1 MKLSWAGFK
10 DEAPFREQVD
20 AIASLGFDTLA
31 VTETGHDPF
40 IRAAI
45 AAEHTDS
52 VEIMTAIVVA
62 FARTPMLLAYAAHDL
77 NALSG
82 GRFIMGLGSQ
92 VKAHITKRF
101 SMPWSEPAER
111 MREMIQAVHA
121 IWDCWYDGKPLDF
134 RGRFYSHT
142 LMTPYFAPSDTRF
155 GRAKIHLAA
164 VGTQMANVAA
174 EVADGMICHPFTTE
188 RYVREVTIPAIEAG
202 LAQSG
207 RQRRDFELTGMP
219 FVATGWNDEA
229 LEKSIAD
236 TRRQIAFYGSTP
248 AYRGV
253 LELHGWGELQPELNT
268 LSKQGRWEEMGRL
281 IDDRILDAF
290 AVVGRPEDAARELRQ
305 RFDGAFDRMAVNFG
319 LPPESLTPILELLR
333 SQS

>member
-10 DEAPFREQVD
+10 DEVPFREQVK
-20 AIASLGFDTLA
+20 AIAPLGFDTLA

-40 IRAAI
+40 IRAAVAI
-45 AAEHTDS
+45 EHTERI
-52 VEIMTAIVVA
+52 EIMTGIVVA

-82 GRFIMGLGSQ
+82 GRFILGLGSQ

-101 SMPWSEPAER
+101 AMPWSEPAER

-142 LMTPYFAPSDTRF
+142 LMTPYFTPTDTRS

-164 VGTQMANVAA
+164 VGTHMTNVAA

-188 RYVREVTIPAIEAG
+188 RYVREVTMPAIEAG
-202 LAQSG
+202 LTQTG
-207 RQRRDFELTGMP
+207 RQRGDFELTGFP

-253 LELHGWGELQPELNT
+253 LELHGWGDLQTDLNA

-281 IDDRILDAF
+281 IDDRILEAF
-290 AVVGRPEDAARELRQ
+290 AVIGRPEEAARELRR
-305 RFDGAFDRMAVNFG
+305 RFDGAFDRMSVNFALQPET
-319 LPPESLTPILELLR
+319 LPPILQLLR
-333 SQS
+333 RGT